1 MNVARKVRDF
11 AQTVNINSMSYVD
24 LNSCMGELRLLLA
37 RLSIEKENR
46 LNERAKEDAQVI
58 HQEELS
64 ERELFESHVRKVVKG
79 NKTHER
85 K

>member
-11 AQTVNINSMSYVD
+11 SQTIDIHSMSYVD

-37 RLSIEKENR
+37 RLSIEKDER
-46 LNERAKEDAQVI
+46 LNEKAKEDAQVI
-58 HQEELS
+58 HTEQAD
-64 ERELFESHVRKVVKG
+64 ERSQFDAHVRKVVER
-79 NKTHER
+79 NKIHER

>member
-11 AQTVNINSMSYVD
+11 AQTVNIHSMSYVD

-37 RLSIEKENR
+37 RLSIEKEDR
-46 LNERAKEDAQVI
+46 LNDKAKEDAQVI
-58 HQEELS
+58 HKEQAD
-64 ERELFESHVRKVVKG
+64 ERQQFDAHVRKVIEGK
-79 NKTHER
+79 KTHER